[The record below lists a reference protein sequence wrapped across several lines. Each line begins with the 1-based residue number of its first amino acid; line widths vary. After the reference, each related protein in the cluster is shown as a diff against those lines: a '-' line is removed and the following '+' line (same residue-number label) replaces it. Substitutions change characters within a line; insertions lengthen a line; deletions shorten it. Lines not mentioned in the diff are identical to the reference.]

1 MAKDLGSGSGLLT
14 AALPWVQG
22 DPKSTVSFVP
32 FVEQLGRAA
41 SLGFYCQCCSQ
52 STITIILSLGGAFG
66 SIHIQ
71 LKPTS
76 WDTWFWPV
84 ASPMSKR
91 GCLRDTEQLAKL

>member
-41 SLGFYCQCCSQ
+41 SLGFYCQCCSLVHHH
-52 STITIILSLGGAFG
+52 SHSLTGR
-66 SIHIQ
+66 S
-71 LKPTS
+71 
-76 WDTWFWPV
+76 FW
-84 ASPMSKR
+84 
-91 GCLRDTEQLAKL
+91 